1 MHLHICPSHPFYII
15 QMIGGAVNLYLY
27 SYILKC
33 CLHIFSKKR
42 KLLSA
47 RICKPA
53 KCQPFPSFSTYPSP
67 SVSIQPESANN
78 SLAFATLYS
87 SVLTRLSPYAYPT
100 GNGPLAAVPFPLR
113 STLCKFFLIY
123 RTCYSFSDIGILK
136 TLCCIVHLRKMS
148 VKFHMRI
155 LYSPYPP

>member
-1 MHLHICPSHPFYII
+1 
-15 QMIGGAVNLYLY
+15 MIGGAVNLYLY

-53 KCQPFPSFSTYPSP
+53 KCQPFSILFNISITIRIYPARSRQQFFSLCH
-67 SVSIQPESANN
+67 I
-78 SLAFATLYS
+78 
-87 SVLTRLSPYAYPT
+87 VLFCAYP
-100 GNGPLAAVPFPLR
+100 AVTICIPHREWTFGGCSIPIKKH
-113 STLCKFFLIY
+113 SCKFFLIY

-136 TLCCIVHLRKMS
+136 TLCCIVHLRK
-148 VKFHMRI
+148 K
-155 LYSPYPP
+155 